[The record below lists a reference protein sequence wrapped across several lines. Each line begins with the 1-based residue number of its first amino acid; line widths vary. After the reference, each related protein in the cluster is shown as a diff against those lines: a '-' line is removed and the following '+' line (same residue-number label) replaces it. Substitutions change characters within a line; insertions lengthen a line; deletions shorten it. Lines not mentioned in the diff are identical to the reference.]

1 MWTGAAGTT
10 APREVPR
17 PFWEGAG
24 RLLRR
29 RAELCK
35 PLTLSI
41 LTRFRSKKLELVMA
55 VRTQV
60 LSDGSAR
67 PTEPKQIRGG

>member
-1 MWTGAAGTT
+1 MDWSCWDHGSQAGAETYLGRSWVLAKASGRALQTLAFT
-10 APREVPR
+10 HRDEVQ
-17 PFWEGAG
+17 EQ
-24 RLLRR
+24 
-29 RAELCK
+29 
-35 PLTLSI
+35 
-41 LTRFRSKKLELVMA
+41 KLELVMA